1 MVNGILKK
9 GSNMAFLTPN
19 IEKMRH
25 IRKIKREMN
34 DAIFIDKAAKLGD
47 LQAIEIRSLIIEIN
61 KQEEDLRNNIRT
73 YPDEIKLH
81 MINTI
86 FALKKERDHLF
97 YRFNL
102 DYKKARVY
110 LDDLKQQKKEE
121 REQRK
126 CI

>member
-1 MVNGILKK
+1 
-9 GSNMAFLTPN
+9 MAFLTPN